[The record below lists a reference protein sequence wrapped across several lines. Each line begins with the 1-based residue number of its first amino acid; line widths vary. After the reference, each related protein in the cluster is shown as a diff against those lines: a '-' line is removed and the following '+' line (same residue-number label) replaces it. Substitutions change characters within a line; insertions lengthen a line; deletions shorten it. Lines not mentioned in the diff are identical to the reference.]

1 MEKHGGEIAGKPYQK
16 FIQEKNTKYRRT
28 MKTKTT
34 EIVI

>member
-16 FIQEKNTKYRRT
+16 FIKEQNTKYRST
-28 MKTKTT
+28 MKTKTM